1 MITPKLKKSV
11 WVVLAAAALT
21 ACGGG
26 GGSSSGSDT
35 PARTPTPFTEP
46 TPSPV
51 ADVTK
56 AIRSQYADKFDG
68 SINQFTCFKGEN
80 KDKCGLI
87 LYQVMVEA
95 APDGAVRQTVRE

>member
-35 PARTPTPFTEP
+35 PAPEPTP
-46 TPSPV
+46 TPSP
-51 ADVTK
+51 DPEPTPTPDTGVTK
-56 AIRSQYADKFDG
+56 ADKVSQYAKYDDQ
-68 SINQFTCFKGEN
+68 INQFTCFKGEN
-80 KDKCGLI
+80 KDKCGLMDSFFI
-87 LYQVMVEA
+87 
-95 APDGAVRQTVRE
+95 R